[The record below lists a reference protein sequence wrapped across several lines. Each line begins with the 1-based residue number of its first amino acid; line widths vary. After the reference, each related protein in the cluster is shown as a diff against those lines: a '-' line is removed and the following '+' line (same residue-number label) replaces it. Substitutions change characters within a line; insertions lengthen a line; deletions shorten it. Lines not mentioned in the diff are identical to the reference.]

1 LVKNTYRIKLDN
13 FEGPL
18 DLLLFFIHRDQINIY
33 DIPISSI
40 TQEFLDY
47 IQLLKSMNIELAG
60 DFILMAALLMKL
72 KAKMLLPV
80 ESNNEDEFDDP
91 RTDLVQRLLE
101 YQRFKEASNSLSNIH
116 QEHSYHH
123 PKGIRQPVGT
133 TAENP
138 SEFVKHITLVDLL
151 KVYKNII
158 DRLPTHTPY
167 SVNHEEIHLE
177 DQLSFIRKKISKCKK
192 ILFSEIIK
200 TLTSRLQI
208 IVTFMALLEMLRI
221 GELKLFQK
229 EPFSDIML
237 EGNIT

>member
-1 LVKNTYRIKLDN
+1 MVKNTYRIKLDN

-101 YQRFKEASNSLSNIH
+101 YQRFKE
-116 QEHSYHH
+116 
-123 PKGIRQPVGT
+123 
-133 TAENP
+133 
-138 SEFVKHITLVDLL
+138 
-151 KVYKNII
+151 
-158 DRLPTHTPY
+158 
-167 SVNHEEIHLE
+167 
-177 DQLSFIRKKISKCKK
+177 
-192 ILFSEIIK
+192 
-200 TLTSRLQI
+200 
-208 IVTFMALLEMLRI
+208 I
-221 GELKLFQK
+221 GRAHV
-229 EPFSDIML
+229 
-237 EGNIT
+237 